1 MKWVVLYAAIAFEV
15 FGTAALKL
23 SNGVQK
29 PFVFAISLVLY
40 SVSFVLLS
48 KSLQNLP
55 IGTAYA
61 IWSGVGTLLIVLIG
75 LYWFDEIFTP
85 MRALFMAMIIIGAIG
100 LNLTAGN
107 G

>member
-1 MKWVVLYAAIAFEV
+1 MKWIILYAAIAFEV
-15 FGTAALKL
+15 FGTTALKL
-23 SNGVQK
+23 SNGLQR
-29 PFVFAISLVLY
+29 PWIFAISMALY

-85 MRALFMAMIIIGAIG
+85 SRALFMAMIIVGAIG
-100 LNLTAGN
+100 LNLTAG
-107 G
+107 GY